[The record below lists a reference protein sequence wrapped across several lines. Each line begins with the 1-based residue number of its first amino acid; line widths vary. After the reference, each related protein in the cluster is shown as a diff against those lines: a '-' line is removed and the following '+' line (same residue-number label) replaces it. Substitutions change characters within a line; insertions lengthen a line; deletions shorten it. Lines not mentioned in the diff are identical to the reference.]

1 MTETPERTMQICKLL
16 EYYYPNP
23 PVPLNSVN
31 EFTFL
36 VSVILSA
43 QTTDGKVNE
52 VTSQLFKL
60 ASTPEQMAGLEP
72 LVVQNIIRS
81 VGLAPQKAKN
91 IVEMSKQLVENFQ
104 SIVPSSYEHLESLAG
119 VGHKTASVIKSHIFG
134 EPSFAV
140 DTHVHRLALR
150 WGITR
155 ETKNVVKVQNDLCI
169 FFPRE
174 LWNKVCCSIHRYLHL
189 GYVLICAMFVG
200 SSFICR

>member
-1 MTETPERTMQICKLL
+1 MSKMSIEKRRHDDRVEHICQVL
-16 EYYYPNP
+16 EYYYPSP
-23 PVPLNSVN
+23 PVPLNSIN

-52 VTSQLFKL
+52 VTSHLFNL
-60 ASTPEQMAGLEP
+60 ASTPEQMAALDP
-72 LVVQNIIRS
+72 AVVQNVIKS

-104 SIVPSSYEHLESLAG
+104 STLPCSYEQLESLAG
-119 VGHKTASVIKSHIFG
+119 VGHKTASVVKSHIFN

-150 WGITR
+150 WGISR
-155 ETKNVVKVQNDLCI
+155 ESTNVLKVQNDLCS
-169 FFPRE
+169 FFPRA
-174 LWNKVCCSIHRYLHL
+174 LWNKVSSAEILIFL
-189 GYVLICAMFVG
+189 YVY
-200 SSFICR
+200 